1 MNENSASKLDKMSRD
16 QLELPD
22 VDRSLMA
29 GQSQQTAL
37 SARHHISNRSLNT
50 AKKREDLRRIE
61 QENLKL
67 ARKIFE
73 IRPSICASEQVK
85 DWKYQKSISDGLR

>member
-1 MNENSASKLDKMSRD
+1 MDKMSRD

-29 GQSQQTAL
+29 GQSQRTAAL
-37 SARHHISNRSLNT
+37 SARHHNISNRSLNT
-50 AKKREDLRRIE
+50 AKKKEDLRKIE

-85 DWKYQKSISDGLR
+85 DWKY